1 MNESTDVQPAAAGSD
16 GWSDAWSEVT
26 AAAAAALPEAQPADA
41 PAEGFDGAEA
51 GEHASDRILARIG
64 QLTRTL
70 RDSMRELGLDKHV
83 ERAAEAV
90 PDARDR
96 LRYVASMTEQAAERV
111 LSAIEVAKPMQVQ
124 LESDAKEL
132 SARWATWY
140 GAPIGREEVRSL
152 MDDTRQFLEGVP
164 QSTAATNQQLLE
176 IMLAQD
182 FQDLTGQV
190 IKKIMDVVYVI
201 EQQLLTVL
209 VENIAPERREQ
220 FAATAALLAEATGG
234 TGSPEA
240 LLNGPQINPEGKA
253 DVMQDQAQVDD
264 LLASLGF

>member
-1 MNESTDVQPAAAGSD
+1 VNEPIS
-16 GWSDAWSEVT
+16 
-26 AAAAAALPEAQPADA
+26 
-41 PAEGFDGAEA
+41 AETGGAEA
-51 GEHASDRILARIG
+51 DPHEFASDRILARIG
-64 QLTRTL
+64 HVTRTL

-96 LRYVASMTEQAAERV
+96 LRYVANMTEQAAERV
-111 LSAIEVAKPMQVQ
+111 LSAIEITKPRQEQ
-124 LESDAKEL
+124 LESDAKVL
-132 SARWATWY
+132 SERWSTWY
-140 GAPIGREEVRSL
+140 DAPIGREEVRSL
-152 MDDTRQFLEGVP
+152 MDDTRAFLNGVP
-164 QSTAATNQQLLE
+164 EVTTATNQQLLE

-190 IKKIMDVVYVI
+190 IKKIMDVVYLI
-201 EQQLLTVL
+201 EQQLLGVL

-220 FAATAALLAEATGG
+220 FAAAAAQLVGAGAVSS
-234 TGSPEA
+234 TGSPES

-253 DVMQDQAQVDD
+253 DVVQDQGQVDD

>member
-1 MNESTDVQPAAAGSD
+1 MDQPTNAQDAVARDDSD
-16 GWSDAWSEVT
+16 HT
-26 AAAAAALPEAQPADA
+26 T
-41 PAEGFDGAEA
+41 
-51 GEHASDRILARIG
+51 DRILARIG

-70 RDSMRELGLDKHV
+70 RDSMRELGIDKHV

-96 LRYVASMTEQAAERV
+96 LKYVATMTEQAAEKV
-111 LSAIEVAKPMQVQ
+111 LTAIEVAKPIQEQ
-124 LESDAKEL
+124 LQQEAGALD
-132 SARWATWY
+132 ARWAKWY
-140 GAPIGREEVRSL
+140 AAPLERNEVRTL
-152 MDDTRQFLEGVP
+152 MDDTHAFLGKLP
-164 QSTAATNQQLLE
+164 DATAATNQQLLE

-190 IKKIMDVVYVI
+190 IKKITEIVYVI
-201 EQQLLTVL
+201 EQQLLGVL

-220 FAATAALLAEATGG
+220 FAATAAALAAETSA
-234 TGSPEA
+234 TGSPEG

-253 DVMQDQAQVDD
+253 DVMQDQSQVDD